1 MNGMPDLYAL
11 VLRLRP
17 EQGGPLPAASGHQAQ
32 ALFLELVRQVDP
44 DLSNAL
50 HADAPSKPFSV
61 AVLPGGR
68 MPRDEATLELRVAFT
83 RAELFPPVTRTL
95 LQQTARPA
103 LRLGTV
109 PMVLTDVLGMP
120 GSHPWAG
127 FSSFAALW
135 EQIRPAPMVTL
146 EFATPTAFGQ
156 GTRPD
161 GRPRLGL
168 LPTPEAVF
176 GSLARRWNELAPPG
190 LHIDEPILQA
200 AIGETLVSRYTL
212 RSTQISLGKGPQKG
226 FIGICS
232 YELPTDPEAARVLV
246 LLAEAGFYLGVGM
259 KTARGM
265 GLCRRIDGHPPG
277 RAHERAASQEAV

>member
-1 MNGMPDLYAL
+1 MNGTPDLYAL

-17 EQGGPLPAASGHQAQ
+17 EQGGPLPAAPGHRAQ

-44 DLSNAL
+44 ELSDAL
-50 HADAPSKPFSV
+50 HADAPNKPYTI
-61 AVLPGGR
+61 AVLPGR
-68 MPRDEATLELRVAFT
+68 HRPHDEMIELRVAFT
-83 RAELFPPVTRTL
+83 RADLFPPVTRAL

-109 PMVLTDVLGMP
+109 PLILTDVLGTP

-135 EQIRPAPMVTL
+135 EQSQPTATVTL

-156 GTRPD
+156 GTRA

-168 LPTPEAVF
+168 LPTPDAVF
-176 GSLARRWNELAPPG
+176 GSLARRWNELAPPD
-190 LHIDEPILQA
+190 LCLADPATQA
-200 AIGETLVSRYTL
+200 AIAETLVSRYEL
-212 RSTQISLGKGPQKG
+212 RSVQISLGKGPQKG
-226 FIGICS
+226 FLGICT
-232 YELPTDPEAARVLV
+232 YELPPDPEAARA
-246 LLAEAGFYLGVGM
+246 LAALADASFYVGVGM

-265 GLCRRIDGHPPG
+265 GLCRRIDG
-277 RAHERAASQEAV
+277 RLLEARHHLP

>member
-1 MNGMPDLYAL
+1 MNGTPDLYAL

-17 EQGGPLPAASGHQAQ
+17 EQGGPLPAAPGHQAQ
-32 ALFLELVRQVDP
+32 ALFLELVRQADP
-44 DLSNAL
+44 ELSNAL

-61 AVLPGGR
+61 AVLPGRRVPQG
-68 MPRDEATLELRVAFT
+68 EATLELRVAFT
-83 RAELFPPVTRTL
+83 RADLFPPVTRAL
-95 LQQTARPA
+95 LQQAARPA

-109 PMVLTDVLGMP
+109 SMVLTDVLGTP

-127 FSSFAALW
+127 FSSFAAVW
-135 EQIRPAPMVTL
+135 EQSRPAPVVTL

-161 GRPRLGL
+161 GRPRVGL

-176 GSLARRWNELAPPG
+176 GSLARRWNELAPAA
-190 LHIDEPILQA
+190 LRLDDAALQV
-200 AIGETLVSRYTL
+200 AIGETLVSRYAL
-212 RSTQISLGKGPQKG
+212 RSVQISLGKAPQKG
-226 FIGICS
+226 FLGLCS
-232 YELPTDPEAARVLV
+232 YELPLDPEAARMLV

-265 GLCRRIDGHPPG
+265 GLCRRIDDHPSG
-277 RAHERAASQEAV
+277 RAQERADS